1 MTADK
6 PTPVVPNLRFPEFR
20 SAGDWHFQP
29 LSDIAEPISERVGTS
44 KCVPMSVT
52 TGVGL
57 LSQEEKFGRI
67 IAGNSYKNYIRL
79 QTNDFAYNKSAT
91 NEFPQGYIALY
102 SDTTDAAVPNSI
114 FTCFRPDAAA
124 VIPEY
129 LDHLLHGNHH
139 GRWLRKYITV
149 GARAHGALSVSD
161 DALMSMPVPLPPVA
175 VSRPE
180 QQKIADCLGSLD
192 DLIAAEGR
200 KLDSLRQHKRG
211 MMQQLFPQHDET
223 MTQRLRAG
231 GRAMT
236 ADKPTPVVP
245 NLRFPEFRSAGDW
258 HFQPLSDI
266 AEPISERVG
275 TSKCVPMSVT
285 TGVGLL
291 SQEEKFGRIIAGNS
305 YKNYIRLQTND
316 FAYNKSAT
324 NEFPQGYIALYSG
337 TTDAAVP
344 NSIFTCFRPDAA
356 AVIPEYLDHLLHGNH
371 HGRWL
376 RKYITVGARAHGAL
390 SVSDDALMSMPVPL
404 PPVAVSRPEQQQIAD
419 CLGSLDD
426 LIAAEG
432 RKLDSLRQHK
442 RGMMQQLFPSLEGH

>member
-57 LSQEEKFGRI
+57 LSQEEKFGRT

-91 NEFPQGYIALY
+91 KEFPQGYIARY
-102 SDTTDAAVPNSI
+102 SGTRDAAVPNSI

-129 LDHLLHGNHH
+129 LNHLFHGNYH

-180 QQKIADCLGSLD
+180 QQRIADCLGALD

-200 KLDSLRQHKRG
+200 KLEALRQHKQG
-211 MMQQLFPQHDET
+211 LMQQLLPQPGET
-223 MTQRLRAG
+223 
-231 GRAMT
+231 
-236 ADKPTPVVP
+236 VP
-245 NLRFPEFRSAGDW
+245 RLRFPDFQNAGAW
-258 HFQPLSDI
+258 
-266 AEPISERVG
+266 
-275 TSKCVPMSVT
+275 
-285 TGVGLL
+285 
-291 SQEEKFGRIIAGNS
+291 EEEI
-305 YKNYIRLQTND
+305 
-316 FAYNKSAT
+316 
-324 NEFPQGYIALYSG
+324 
-337 TTDAAVP
+337 
-344 NSIFTCFRPDAA
+344 
-356 AVIPEYLDHLLHGNH
+356 
-371 HGRWL
+371 
-376 RKYITVGARAHGAL
+376 
-390 SVSDDALMSMPVPL
+390 
-404 PPVAVSRPEQQQIAD
+404 
-419 CLGSLDD
+419 LDD
-426 LIAAEG
+426 LARRDTRPHAISKGNSAFLQQSDVVQV
-432 RKLDSLRQHK
+432 RDDSPMRQIRRAIHRSYGPRSRSK
-442 RGMMQQLFPSLEGH
+442 SSEDRINQLCCRTSSIWLGH